1 MNSAIASATILPFRQ
16 KIPLRPQGSPARFSL
31 RERAQVVEWQHWA
44 SRVGLT
50 RMVVEHEAEQGGF
63 LLVYDT
69 EKPWAAYG
77 IGIEHGRFIVWRPAT
92 GVTFGAFDL
101 LSDALAAVIANRLGA
116 GSASQ
121 ARVARC

>member
-1 MNSAIASATILPFRQ
+1 MHAETASDNILPFRR
-16 KIPLRPQGSPARFSL
+16 KTPLRPPGSPARFSL

-92 GVTFGAFDL
+92 GITFGAFDL
-101 LSDALAAVIANRLGA
+101 LTEALAAVIANRLGA
-116 GSASQ
+116 GSTSQ